1 MLLGCMTKLLVKS
14 QKIKRYDM
22 GIFTVYKDKLILLGV
37 GIVITLVL
45 GLGFMLKLQSNKIE
59 ELSQTIQSLSAELVV
74 ANANKATLEAAIKSQ
89 NVVIESNRN
98 DYEAKVTEYEEWQ
111 AKPAEIKYKTIVKE
125 IKSDDCIDIK
135 NALDEL
141 STIKF

>member
-1 MLLGCMTKLLVKS
+1 
-14 QKIKRYDM
+14 M
-22 GIFTVYKDKLILLGV
+22 GIFTVYKDKLVLLGV
-37 GIVITLVL
+37 GIVITLVI

-59 ELSQTIQSLSAELVV
+59 ALGQTIQSLSAELVV

-89 NVVIESNRN
+89 NAVIELNRN

-125 IKSDDCIDIK
+125 IKSDECVDIK

>member
-1 MLLGCMTKLLVKS
+1 MGWMTL
-14 QKIKRYDM
+14 
-22 GIFTVYKDKLILLGV
+22 YKDKLILLGV
-37 GIVITLVL
+37 GIIITLVI

-89 NVVIESNRN
+89 NIVIESNRN
-98 DYEAKVTEYEEWQ
+98 DYEAKVAEYEEWQ

-125 IKSDDCIDIK
+125 IKSDECIDIK

>member
-1 MLLGCMTKLLVKS
+1 MRWMT
-14 QKIKRYDM
+14 I
-22 GIFTVYKDKLILLGV
+22 YKDKIQLLVAGM
-37 GIVITLVL
+37 VITLVL
-45 GLGFMLKLQSNKIE
+45 GLGVLLKLQSNKIE

-89 NVVIESNRN
+89 NVLIELNRN
-98 DYEAKVTEYEEWQ
+98 DYETKVVEYEEWQ

-125 IKSDDCIDIK
+125 IKSDECIDIK

>member
-1 MLLGCMTKLLVKS
+1 MGWMTL
-14 QKIKRYDM
+14 
-22 GIFTVYKDKLILLGV
+22 YKDKLILLGV
-37 GIVITLVL
+37 GVVITLVI

-89 NVVIESNRN
+89 NAVIELNRN
-98 DYEAKVTEYEEWQ
+98 DYEAKVAEYEEWQ
-111 AKPAEIKYKTIVKE
+111 AKPAEIRYKTIVKE
-125 IKSDDCIDIK
+125 VKSDECIDIK

>member
-1 MLLGCMTKLLVKS
+1 MEWMT
-14 QKIKRYDM
+14 M
-22 GIFTVYKDKLILLGV
+22 YKDKLVLLGV
-37 GIVITLVL
+37 GIVISLVI

-59 ELSQTIQSLSAELVV
+59 ELGQTIQSLSAELVV

-89 NVVIESNRN
+89 NAVIELNRN
-98 DYEAKVTEYEEWQ
+98 DYEAKVAEYEEWQ

-125 IKSDDCIDIK
+125 IKSDECVDIK

>member
-1 MLLGCMTKLLVKS
+1 MGWMTL
-14 QKIKRYDM
+14 
-22 GIFTVYKDKLILLGV
+22 YKDKLILLGV
-37 GIVITLVL
+37 GIVITLVI

-59 ELSQTIQSLSAELVV
+59 ELGQTIQSLSAELVV

-89 NVVIESNRN
+89 NAVIELNRN
-98 DYEAKVTEYEEWQ
+98 DYEAKVAEYEEWQ

-125 IKSDDCIDIK
+125 VKSDECVDIK

>member
-1 MLLGCMTKLLVKS
+1 MGWMTL
-14 QKIKRYDM
+14 
-22 GIFTVYKDKLILLGV
+22 YKDKLILLGV
-37 GIVITLVL
+37 GIIITLVI

-59 ELSQTIQSLSAELVV
+59 ELGQTIQSLSAELVV

-89 NVVIESNRN
+89 NTVIELNRN
-98 DYEAKVTEYEEWQ
+98 DYEAKLAEYEKWKD
-111 AKPAEIKYKTIVKE
+111 KPAEIKYKTVIKE
-125 IKSDDCIDIK
+125 VKSDECIDIK

>member
-1 MLLGCMTKLLVKS
+1 
-14 QKIKRYDM
+14 M
-22 GIFTVYKDKLILLGV
+22 GIFTVYKDKLILLGI
-37 GIVITLVL
+37 GIVITLVI

-59 ELSQTIQSLSAELVV
+59 ELGQTIQSLSAELVV

-98 DYEAKVTEYEEWQ
+98 DYEAKVAKYEEWQ
-111 AKPAEIKYKTIVKE
+111 AKPAEVKYKTVIKE
-125 IKSDDCIDIK
+125 VKSDECIDIK

>member
-1 MLLGCMTKLLVKS
+1 MGWMT
-14 QKIKRYDM
+14 M
-22 GIFTVYKDKLILLGV
+22 FKDKLILLGV
-37 GIVITLVL
+37 GVVITLVI

-59 ELSQTIQSLSAELVV
+59 ELGQTIQSLSAELVV

-89 NVVIESNRN
+89 NAVIELNRN
-98 DYEAKVTEYEEWQ
+98 DYEAKVAEYEEWQ

-125 IKSDDCIDIK
+125 IKSDECVDIK

>member
-1 MLLGCMTKLLVKS
+1 MGWMTL
-14 QKIKRYDM
+14 
-22 GIFTVYKDKLILLGV
+22 YKDKLVLLGV
-37 GIVITLVL
+37 GIVITLVI

-89 NVVIESNRN
+89 NTVIELNRN
-98 DYEAKVTEYEEWQ
+98 DYEAKVAEYEEWQ

-125 IKSDDCIDIK
+125 IKSDECVDIK

>member
-1 MLLGCMTKLLVKS
+1 MTKLLVKS

>member
-1 MLLGCMTKLLVKS
+1 MTL
-14 QKIKRYDM
+14 
-22 GIFTVYKDKLILLGV
+22 YKDKLILLGV
-37 GIVITLVL
+37 GIVITLVI

-89 NVVIESNRN
+89 NAVIELNRN
-98 DYEAKVTEYEEWQ
+98 DYEAKVAEYEEWQ
-111 AKPAEIKYKTIVKE
+111 DKPAEIKYKTIVKE
-125 IKSDDCIDIK
+125 IKSDECVDIK

>member
-1 MLLGCMTKLLVKS
+1 MGWMTL
-14 QKIKRYDM
+14 
-22 GIFTVYKDKLILLGV
+22 YKDKLMLLGV
-37 GIVITLVL
+37 GIIITLVI
-45 GLGFMLKLQSNKIE
+45 GLEFMLKLQSNKIE
-59 ELSQTIQSLSAELVV
+59 ELGQTIQSLSAELVV

-89 NVVIESNRN
+89 NAVIELNRN
-98 DYEAKVTEYEEWQ
+98 DYEAKVAEYEEWQ

-125 IKSDDCIDIK
+125 IKSDECVDIK

>member
-1 MLLGCMTKLLVKS
+1 MGWMTL
-14 QKIKRYDM
+14 
-22 GIFTVYKDKLILLGV
+22 YKDKLILLGV
-37 GIVITLVL
+37 GIIITLVI

-89 NVVIESNRN
+89 NAVIELNRN
-98 DYEAKVTEYEEWQ
+98 DYEAKVAEYEEWQ

-125 IKSDDCIDIK
+125 IKSDECIDIK

>member
-1 MLLGCMTKLLVKS
+1 MGWMTL
-14 QKIKRYDM
+14 
-22 GIFTVYKDKLILLGV
+22 YKDKLKLLGV
-37 GIVITLVL
+37 GIVITLVI

-74 ANANKATLEAAIKSQ
+74 ANVNKVTLEAAIKSQ
-89 NVVIESNRN
+89 NAVIELNRN

-111 AKPAEIKYKTIVKE
+111 AKPAEIKYKTVIKE
-125 IKSDDCIDIK
+125 VKSDECIDIK

>member
-1 MLLGCMTKLLVKS
+1 MGWMTL
-14 QKIKRYDM
+14 
-22 GIFTVYKDKLILLGV
+22 YKDKLMLLGV
-37 GIVITLVL
+37 GTVITLVI

-59 ELSQTIQSLSAELVV
+59 KLDQTIQSLSAELVV

-89 NVVIESNRN
+89 NIVIESNRN
-98 DYEAKVTEYEEWQ
+98 DYEAKVAKYEEWQ

>member
-1 MLLGCMTKLLVKS
+1 MPQIIKDQKMGWMTL
-14 QKIKRYDM
+14 
-22 GIFTVYKDKLILLGV
+22 YKDKLMLLGV
-37 GIVITLVL
+37 GIVIALVI

-59 ELSQTIQSLSAELVV
+59 ELGQTIQSLSAELVV

-89 NVVIESNRN
+89 NTVIELNRN
-98 DYEAKVTEYEEWQ
+98 DYEAKVAEYKEWQ
-111 AKPAEIKYKTIVKE
+111 AKPAEVKYKTVIKE
-125 IKSDDCIDIK
+125 VKSDECIDIK

>member
-1 MLLGCMTKLLVKS
+1 MTL
-14 QKIKRYDM
+14 
-22 GIFTVYKDKLILLGV
+22 YKDKLILLGV
-37 GIVITLVL
+37 GIVITLVI

-59 ELSQTIQSLSAELVV
+59 ELGQTIQSLSAELVV

-89 NVVIESNRN
+89 NTVIESNRN
-98 DYEAKVTEYEEWQ
+98 DYEAKVAEYEEWQ

-125 IKSDDCIDIK
+125 IKSDECVDIK

-141 STIKF
+141 GTIKF

>member
-1 MLLGCMTKLLVKS
+1 
-14 QKIKRYDM
+14 M
-22 GIFTVYKDKLILLGV
+22 GIFTVYKDKLILLGI
-37 GIVITLVL
+37 GIVITLVI

-59 ELSQTIQSLSAELVV
+59 ELGQTIQLLSAELVV

-89 NVVIESNRN
+89 NAVIELNRN
-98 DYEAKVTEYEEWQ
+98 DYEAKVAEYEEWQ

-125 IKSDDCIDIK
+125 IKSDECVDIK

>member
-1 MLLGCMTKLLVKS
+1 
-14 QKIKRYDM
+14 M
-22 GIFTVYKDKLILLGV
+22 GIFTVYKDKLILLGI
-37 GIVITLVL
+37 GIVITLVI

-59 ELSQTIQSLSAELVV
+59 ELGQTIQSLSAELVV

-98 DYEAKVTEYEEWQ
+98 DYEAKVAKYEEWQ
-111 AKPAEIKYKTIVKE
+111 AKPAEVKYKTIVKE
-125 IKSDDCIDIK
+125 IKSDECVDIK

>member
-1 MLLGCMTKLLVKS
+1 MGWMTL
-14 QKIKRYDM
+14 
-22 GIFTVYKDKLILLGV
+22 YKDKLILLGV
-37 GIVITLVL
+37 GIVVALVI

-59 ELSQTIQSLSAELVV
+59 ELGQTIQSLSAELVV
-74 ANANKATLEAAIKSQ
+74 ANANKVTLEAAIKSQ
-89 NVVIESNRN
+89 NAVIELNRN
-98 DYEAKVTEYEEWQ
+98 DYEAKVAEYEEWQ

-125 IKSDDCIDIK
+125 VKSDECIDIK

>member
-1 MLLGCMTKLLVKS
+1 MGWMTL
-14 QKIKRYDM
+14 
-22 GIFTVYKDKLILLGV
+22 YKDKLILLGV
-37 GIVITLVL
+37 GIVITLVI

-89 NVVIESNRN
+89 NTVIELNRN
-98 DYEAKVTEYEEWQ
+98 DYEAKVAEYEEWQ

-125 IKSDDCIDIK
+125 IKSDECIDIK

>member
-1 MLLGCMTKLLVKS
+1 MGWMT
-14 QKIKRYDM
+14 M
-22 GIFTVYKDKLILLGV
+22 YKDKLVLLGV
-37 GIVITLVL
+37 GIVITLVI

-89 NVVIESNRN
+89 NVVIELNRN
-98 DYEAKVTEYEEWQ
+98 DYEAKVAEYEEWQ

-125 IKSDDCIDIK
+125 IKSDECVDIK

>member
-1 MLLGCMTKLLVKS
+1 MRWMT
-14 QKIKRYDM
+14 I
-22 GIFTVYKDKLILLGV
+22 YKDKIQLLVAGM
-37 GIVITLVL
+37 VITLVL
-45 GLGFMLKLQSNKIE
+45 GLGVLLKLQSNKIE

-89 NVVIESNRN
+89 NVLIELNRN
-98 DYEAKVTEYEEWQ
+98 DYEAKVAEYEEWQ

-125 IKSDDCIDIK
+125 IKSDECVDIK

>member
-1 MLLGCMTKLLVKS
+1 MGWMTL
-14 QKIKRYDM
+14 
-22 GIFTVYKDKLILLGV
+22 YKDKLILLGV
-37 GIVITLVL
+37 GIVITLAI
-45 GLGFMLKLQSNKIE
+45 GLGFILKLQSNKIE
-59 ELSQTIQSLSAELVV
+59 ELGQTIQSLSAELVV

-89 NVVIESNRN
+89 NAVIELNRN
-98 DYEAKVTEYEEWQ
+98 DYEAKVAEYEEWQ

-125 IKSDDCIDIK
+125 IKSDECVDIK

>member
-1 MLLGCMTKLLVKS
+1 MGWMTL
-14 QKIKRYDM
+14 
-22 GIFTVYKDKLILLGV
+22 YKDKLVLLGV
-37 GIVITLVL
+37 GIVITLVI

-59 ELSQTIQSLSAELVV
+59 ELGQTIQSLSAELVV
-74 ANANKATLEAAIKSQ
+74 ANANKAALEAAIKSQ
-89 NVVIESNRN
+89 NAVIELNRN
-98 DYEAKVTEYEEWQ
+98 DYEAKVAEYEEWQ

-125 IKSDDCIDIK
+125 IKSDECVDIK

>member
-1 MLLGCMTKLLVKS
+1 MGWMTL
-14 QKIKRYDM
+14 
-22 GIFTVYKDKLILLGV
+22 YKDKLILLGI
-37 GIVITLVL
+37 GIVITLVI

-89 NVVIESNRN
+89 NAVIELNRN
-98 DYEAKVTEYEEWQ
+98 EYEAKVAEYEEWQ

-125 IKSDDCIDIK
+125 IKSDECVDIK